1 MARIEKAQVFMSGRS
16 QAVRIPVAY
25 RFTSKEVFIRRNP
38 QNGEIILSERPQH
51 PSLVEI
57 FEMIDA
63 AGGAEEL
70 IQDRDTTPP
79 QEREWM

>member
-1 MARIEKAQVFMSGRS
+1 MARTEKARVFMSGRS
-16 QAVRIPVAY
+16 QAVRIPVEY
-25 RFTSKEVFIRRNP
+25 RFTSDEVFIRRNS

-51 PSLVEI
+51 RSLAEI
-57 FEMIDA
+57 FAMIDA

-70 IQDRDTTPP
+70 LQDRDATPP